1 MGQRV
6 ILAVLILVAMVAAG
20 CGDGSTTAGGAEPG
34 EAAPKSGKGAAG
46 MSRDSLQVPAGSEN
60 ANLPGSKGG

>member
-1 MGQRV
+1 V

-20 CGDGSTTAGGAEPG
+20 CGDNPSSAKVADPGATV
-34 EAAPKSGKGAAG
+34 PKTEKGAAG
-46 MSRDSLQVPAGSEN
+46 MSRGSLQVPAGSEN